1 MQEKPRIRSSWGFT
15 IAATAVVVL
24 AAGGGMTWWAFKSLF
39 TPEKN
44 NIAIINPEVQ
54 STGKS
59 VSDKVQALTY
69 WLDPNASDVKL
80 IASPVTIEKSAD
92 KQEILASAFQR
103 LLADTNGDYNSTIP
117 QGTKLL
123 GVTVET
129 DGVHVNL
136 SAKFK
141 EGGGSTS
148 MVGRLGQIIYT
159 ATSLNPRA
167 PVWLDVEGEALP
179 VLGGEGIVLQQPMT
193 REYFEANFLP

>member
-1 MQEKPRIRSSWGFT
+1 MQDRPKIRSGSLGFT
-15 IAATAVVVL
+15 IAATAVVVV

-39 TPEKN
+39 NNVIVTLPE
-44 NIAIINPEVQ
+44 
-54 STGKS
+54 GKGPGKQES
-59 VSDKVQALTY
+59 EKVRALIY

-92 KQEILASAFQR
+92 KKEILASAFQR
-103 LLADTNGDYNSTIP
+103 LLADPNGDYNTTIP
-117 QGTKLL
+117 QSTKLL

-159 ATSLNPRA
+159 ATSLNPSA

>member
-1 MQEKPRIRSSWGFT
+1 MQDRRSSWGFT
-15 IAATAVVVL
+15 IAATSVVVV
-24 AAGGGMTWWAFKSLF
+24 AAGGGMTWWAFQSLF
-39 TPEKN
+39 TPDTKN
-44 NIAIINPEVQ
+44 VGITLPKKNFP
-54 STGKS
+54 
-59 VSDKVQALTY
+59 SDKQESEKVRALIY

-92 KQEILASAFQR
+92 KKEILASAFQR
-103 LLADTNGDYNSTIP
+103 LLAVPNGDYNTTIP

-148 MVGRLGQIIYT
+148 MIGRLGQIIYT
-159 ATSLNPRA
+159 ATSLNPTA
-167 PVWLDVEGEALP
+167 PVWLDVEGEALE
-179 VLGGEGIVLQQPMT
+179 VLGGEGMIVEQPMT
-193 REYFEANFLP
+193 REYFEANFPL